1 MPARRVVVVGAGF
14 AGLAAAEALAGHGAE
29 VTVFEARGRVGGRV
43 HSGRLENGAVVELG
57 AEFVLP
63 GYDVL
68 RETAARLGLALY
80 EKGTLYG
87 DREPR
92 DGPPVTREELIAAD
106 AALRNPGTGSIA
118 DALGRL
124 VPSPGARAAVAARLA
139 VSSAYE
145 LEDQDASALAEG
157 ATRFGDFPSHG
168 IDGGN
173 DRIALGLAE
182 RLAGAVHTSTAVS
195 RVAWSADG
203 VVVRAGG
210 AEVAADACVIA
221 TPAPHTLELDWDPPL
236 PGWKREALAG
246 VRYGRAAKLFLPLAT
261 AAPPSQ
267 TLSVPLRFWT
277 WTQHAIRVA
286 SSFAGSPSALELLGV
301 DRGPD
306 EWAAAV
312 RRLRPDLDYGDGSP
326 LLSTWH
332 DDPWARGA
340 YSARTLSSPLADDAL
355 ARPVGAVTFAGEH
368 TAGDWHALMEGALR
382 SGLRAA
388 AEVDELP
395 ARPRQGPTTATETDG
410 FDSSGHGLS

>member
-1 MPARRVVVVGAGF
+1 MPAPKVVVVGAGF
-14 AGLAAAEALAGHGAE
+14 AGLAAAEALAGRGAE
-29 VTVFEARGRVGGRV
+29 VTIFEARDRVGGRV
-43 HSGRLENGAVVELG
+43 HSGRLDNGAVVEFG

-63 GYDVL
+63 GSEVL
-68 RETAARLGLALY
+68 RETAARLGLPLY

-87 DREPR
+87 DRAPR
-92 DGPPVTREELIAAD
+92 DGPPVTREELVAAD
-106 AALRNPGTGSIA
+106 ATLRDPGTGSIA
-118 DALGRL
+118 EALERL

-145 LEDQDASALAEG
+145 LEDQDASALADG

-173 DRIALGLAE
+173 DRLALVLAD
-182 RLAGAVHTSTAVS
+182 RLAGHVHTSTAVS
-195 RVAWSADG
+195 RVAWSATG

-210 AEVAADACVIA
+210 AEMAADACVIA
-221 TPAPHTLELDWDPPL
+221 TPAPHALELEWDPPP

-246 VRYGRAAKLFLPLAT
+246 VRYGQAAKLFLPLT
-261 AAPPSQ
+261 APAPPSQ

-277 WTQHAIRVA
+277 WTQHGSPVA

-306 EWAAAV
+306 EWEAAV
-312 RRLRPDLDYGDGSP
+312 RRLRPDLAYADASP
-326 LLSTWH
+326 LLATWH

-340 YSARTLSSPLADDAL
+340 YSARTLSSPLADDEL

-368 TAGDWHALMEGALR
+368 TAGDWHGLMEGALR

-388 AEVDELP
+388 AEVEELLA
-395 ARPRQGPTTATETDG
+395 ARA
-410 FDSSGHGLS
+410 